1 MKKIAK
7 VLVALLTVGIMAV
20 PTFAATIGEDG
31 ISNTSDTTISI
42 PKGIIIQNSG
52 YDKSY
57 SPEITYIFS
66 IAPSTNLGA
75 VTDSANISAPVFAGP
90 DGGLTE
96 GVELVFTPELVESEG
111 TALNKQLVKNIEL
124 TVDLDKFENPGIY
137 RYTITDVTPTENLY
151 RAGIMRS
158 ADFDTTRE
166 LDVYVVRN
174 STSGKL
180 EISGYV
186 LLDEIPPVVVA
197 DTKKTPGY
205 VIDGDIIETH
215 TAGQDGEEGTADDV
229 YTYSIG
235 DDNSVDRYETYN
247 VVITKQIDGN
257 MADTTHQFPFTITLR
272 DERVNTAPGAEEVPY
287 EGIVFAGIV
296 EEQLAEVS
304 KSYAVGL
311 ADDKSCYI
319 YGIAPYVSLSVIET
333 NDTKLTYTLTTSDDS
348 FTDETLQPNGQ
359 LGVTRKPVTDY
370 LSRNSLTDV
379 SKEVTNQGF
388 DLEFTNTANAPSTT
402 GFLMRVL
409 PFIALAGL
417 MGGALVVVRKIK
429 VKKDEQ

>member
-20 PTFAATIGEDG
+20 PTFAATIGDDG
-31 ISNTSDTTISI
+31 ITNTSDTTISI
-42 PKGIIIQNSG
+42 PKGIIIQNTG

-66 IAPSTNLGA
+66 VAPSTNLGA

-90 DGGLTE
+90 DYGITD

-205 VIDGDIIETH
+205 VIDGDIIESH
-215 TAGQDGEEGTADDV
+215 TSGEDGIDGTADDV
-229 YTYSIG
+229 YTYSVG
-235 DDNSVDRYETYN
+235 DDNSVDRYRTYN
-247 VVITKQIDGN
+247 IEISKVITGN
-257 MADTTHQFPFTITLR
+257 MADTTHEFPFTVALR
-272 DERVNTAPGAEEVPY
+272 DERVNTAPNDPAVAY
-287 EGIVFAGIV
+287 EGVVFAGKNDATR
-296 EEQLAEVS
+296 AEVS
-304 KSYAVGL
+304 KEFGAGL
-311 ADDKSCYI
+311 SNGDTYYV
-319 YGIAPYVSLSVIET
+319 YGIAPYVSCSVIEL
-333 NDTKLTYTLTTSDDS
+333 NDTNQTYTLTTNDGS
-348 FTDETLQPNGQ
+348 FQEEAIQPNNQ
-359 LGVTRKPVTDY
+359 IGVTRKAVTDY
-370 LSRNSLTDV
+370 LTQNSLTDV
-379 SKEVTNQGF
+379 SKEPTAIGF
-388 DLEFTNTANAPSTT
+388 GLEFTNTANAPSTT

-409 PFIALAGL
+409 PFVAIAGL
-417 MGGALVVVRKIK
+417 MGGALVVIRKVK